1 MKINRKALCREFQHA
16 PAEETVSTEGVNSYL
31 LEEVL
36 RPALCGNPPKLKDI
50 DYDAFDEEDIGELCF
65 YYEKMWH
72 ASKKLRQFLTA
83 VTSIA
88 PVPSRDRH
96 FC

>member
-1 MKINRKALCREFQHA
+1 MKINRKVLCREFQHA

-31 LEEVL
+31 LERVL
-36 RPALCGNPPKLKDI
+36 RPTLRGDPPKLRDI
-50 DYDAFDEEDIGELCF
+50 DYDAFDEEDIDELSA
-65 YYEKMWH
+65 YYERMWR
-72 ASKKLRQFLTA
+72 ASEKLQQFLTA
-83 VTSIA
+83 VASVV